1 MCHIILYSL
10 DVTKKEGDLFF
21 SPPQYLNLIT
31 LNPELKQSFLELL
44 KSLSLSKLHK
54 LLFCLWDV
62 MTYHLSLCA
71 FLYIV
76 QTKNPH
82 FAGEETMN

>member
-1 MCHIILYSL
+1 MCHSILYSL
-10 DVTKKEGDLFF
+10 DVIRKEGDRFF
-21 SPPQYLNLIT
+21 SQYLDFIT

-44 KSLSLSKLHK
+44 RSLSLSKLHK
-54 LLFCLWDV
+54 LLFCLWNM

-71 FLYIV
+71 FLHIV

-82 FAGEETMN
+82 FAGEETMT